1 MEGRLLRPKELSVD
15 PTSPDAA
22 TIFKYW
28 LRTVKDFITT
38 LEESQTS
45 GQTAVNKKR
54 IIISCLS
61 PTIYPYVEE
70 CETYGDI
77 IEILSRTFI
86 RRKNNIYARHLLVSR
101 RQVVGETIAEYLQQ
115 LKMLAK
121 ECVFTDVT
129 KEKYRDELTR
139 DAFIN
144 GLNSTAIRQRLL
156 EVDELDLRKAHEL
169 ADSLDR
175 AQHYATMNVA
185 STSTTP
191 PFTASLSQTSRIG
204 EDLEVG
210 PLAQATAVTRP
221 DRFTSRRPCP
231 FCGEPDHKR
240 TVCPARYSTCFK
252 CGKRGHFSKVCR
264 AYDRGRVSTITQ
276 GTYSR
281 PYLSSI
287 LASAPNC
294 LEPAIVTGTLAGA
307 TVDILLDT
315 GASNNFIDRGTA
327 RKARLSLNKVI
338 MSINMAAG
346 SNPTKTFG
354 RTKATLSFLGRKYV
368 DVTFDIIEGLC
379 ADVILGQDFLK
390 MHSEVTFKLGGDAD
404 KLIIPYVP
412 MEIAALSAAK
422 VSPPRL
428 FEFMD
433 RHAQPYASRSRQYSR
448 EDQAFIRSE
457 VQRLIAS
464 DIIEASRSPWRAQV
478 LVVKESTK
486 KKRMVIDY
494 SQTVNRYTQ
503 LDAYPL
509 PKIEQIVNSVA
520 ADTFYSSLDLRSAY
534 HQVPLL
540 YHERPYTAF
549 EADGCL
555 YQYKRLPFGV
565 TNGVSAFQRV
575 IDRFIARHQ
584 LKKVYAY
591 LDDIT
596 VTGSTLQEHDKN
608 LNALLHAAQQD
619 NLTFNEDKSKFR
631 VTTLDLLGYRISFG
645 NIRPDPHRL
654 QPLLQLP
661 PPKSSK
667 ELKRI
672 VASLGA
678 IQDDLPFEVES
689 DASDYAIAAILSQ
702 NGRPVAFMSR
712 TLNSTERHYPAVE
725 KEATAIVE
733 AVRKWSHFLKG
744 RSFSLITDQRSVAF
758 MFDQKNRG
766 KIKNSKLLMWRLEL
780 SQYDYKIRHKPGISN
795 VAPDT
800 FSRVCSHVN
809 SRQDL
814 CLLHRSLGHPG
825 FARFY
830 HFIKGRNLPFTSEET
845 KQVCRSC
852 QTCAE
857 VKPRFYKPQEG
868 TLVKSIQPWERL
880 SIDFKGPVRGRNP
893 YLLIVVDEY
902 SRYPFVFPCK
912 SLSST
917 VVIECLSQ
925 LFCLFGF
932 PAYIHSDRGASFVSK
947 ETKEFLFKRN
957 IATSTS
963 TPYHPKGNSQCERI
977 NQTIWRTIKLM
988 LHDQSHREDQWEDV
1002 LPEALHA
1009 VRSLL
1014 CTSTNCT
1021 PHERLFT
1028 FSRRSMTGTSM
1039 PTWLLSPGQVL
1050 LRRYVRS
1057 KGDPLCDQVELLNAN
1072 NSYANIRHNDGRE
1085 STVSTSDLAPCPSPT
1100 HNNSNQETTGVSTS
1114 DLAPCPSPTHNNS
1127 NQETTGDFQEPLN
1140 DSCRSVEDSDQP
1152 PIRRSTRTRKPPVR
1166 YGDWAS

>member
-1 MEGRLLRPKELSVD
+1 
-15 PTSPDAA
+15 
-22 TIFKYW
+22 
-28 LRTVKDFITT
+28 
-38 LEESQTS
+38 
-45 GQTAVNKKR
+45 
-54 IIISCLS
+54 
-61 PTIYPYVEE
+61 
-70 CETYGDI
+70 
-77 IEILSRTFI
+77 
-86 RRKNNIYARHLLVSR
+86 
-101 RQVVGETIAEYLQQ
+101 
-115 LKMLAK
+115 MLAK

-191 PFTASLSQTSRIG
+191 PFTASLPQTSRIG

-252 CGKRGHFSKVCR
+252 CGKRGLFSKVCR
-264 AYDRGRVSTITQ
+264 AYDRGGVSTITQ
-276 GTYSR
+276 CTYSR

-315 GASNNFIDRGTA
+315 GASNNFIDSGTA
-327 RKARLSLNKVI
+327 RKAHLSLNKVI

-346 SNPTKTFG
+346 NNPTKTFG

-412 MEIAALSAAK
+412 MEIAALSAGK

-457 VQRLIAS
+457 VQRLIGS

-478 LVVKESTK
+478 LVVKESTR

-509 PKIEQIVNSVA
+509 PKIEQIVNNVA

-608 LNALLHAAQQD
+608 LNVLLHAAQQD

-661 PPKSSK
+661 PPRSSK

-672 VASLGA
+672 VASLGS

-725 KEATAIVE
+725 KEETAIVE

-800 FSRVCSHVN
+800 FSCVCSHVN

-814 CLLHRSLGHPG
+814 WLLHRSLGHPG
-825 FARFY
+825 FAL
-830 HFIKGRNLPFTSEET
+830 FIIL
-845 KQVCRSC
+845 
-852 QTCAE
+852 
-857 VKPRFYKPQEG
+857 
-868 TLVKSIQPWERL
+868 
-880 SIDFKGPVRGRNP
+880 
-893 YLLIVVDEY
+893 
-902 SRYPFVFPCK
+902 
-912 SLSST
+912 
-917 VVIECLSQ
+917 
-925 LFCLFGF
+925 
-932 PAYIHSDRGASFVSK
+932 
-947 ETKEFLFKRN
+947 
-957 IATSTS
+957 
-963 TPYHPKGNSQCERI
+963 
-977 NQTIWRTIKLM
+977 
-988 LHDQSHREDQWEDV
+988 
-1002 LPEALHA
+1002 
-1009 VRSLL
+1009 
-1014 CTSTNCT
+1014 
-1021 PHERLFT
+1021 
-1028 FSRRSMTGTSM
+1028 
-1039 PTWLLSPGQVL
+1039 
-1050 LRRYVRS
+1050 
-1057 KGDPLCDQVELLNAN
+1057 
-1072 NSYANIRHNDGRE
+1072 
-1085 STVSTSDLAPCPSPT
+1085 
-1100 HNNSNQETTGVSTS
+1100 
-1114 DLAPCPSPTHNNS
+1114 
-1127 NQETTGDFQEPLN
+1127 
-1140 DSCRSVEDSDQP
+1140 
-1152 PIRRSTRTRKPPVR
+1152 
-1166 YGDWAS
+1166 

>member
-276 GTYSR
+276 
-281 PYLSSI
+281 
-287 LASAPNC
+287 
-294 LEPAIVTGTLAGA
+294 
-307 TVDILLDT
+307 
-315 GASNNFIDRGTA
+315 
-327 RKARLSLNKVI
+327 
-338 MSINMAAG
+338 
-346 SNPTKTFG
+346 
-354 RTKATLSFLGRKYV
+354 
-368 DVTFDIIEGLC
+368 GLC

-672 VASLGA
+672 VGMFAYYARWIPQYSKSAGPLLQCQSFPLTAEALRSFNELKSNLVKASLGA